1 MIIPYNTCFRTL
13 LTFIA
18 ALLFILSEAN
28 AGTWT
33 RGAMVSDYHEDM
45 SNWPV
50 VASSYV
56 SDVRPLPDGSGFALC
71 VADSPYRINIYS
83 AATRS
88 YSTLRETPNQWFLRL
103 SPDLSVGAGMGRR
116 NNEIE
121 IWSIEQGVKITT
133 FSIGDSTNFVVQL
146 QFSADSKNIIALY
159 GNFNSSS
166 TQYYTAVHEIATGT
180 LLQTVP
186 LLPSHTLT
194 SLVKALFLSGD
205 GSMVGGYSYNQ
216 ATDEYF
222 AEAWHTATGEQVVYP
237 ISQPAHSSL
246 SPVEKL
252 YRPTLSF
259 QFYGYITQSGQPV
272 LLNLASGISR
282 TIPFS
287 GRATYIAFQDN
298 GRLLAVAGTETSPQL
313 VLFDTETLT
322 RKTSFPISDYPIT
335 GVSVLP
341 DGSMAAIAHVSIQ
354 TCEGPNGIDNYE
366 YNTLAL
372 YESTTGT
379 IVKTLPQDG
388 HMNTIQAVAWSPD
401 GLTVASTGEDKYTL
415 WYEAAT
421 GKSLGRWYG
430 TGVLAFTQ
438 DGRSLLRA
446 SAGLLDNINLAT
458 AQVTRIASLPLTN
471 IERFIRSSDGSQF
484 ALSGADT
491 ILLMRYP
498 DMQQRIIAIPGGM
511 KLLSTA
517 LTNNAITG
525 ILVPAIT
532 TDSFSIC
539 TWNSSGALV
548 SQNTYVNP
556 DGIISQAELSPDNRY
571 VVLSSGKQGRI
582 TRTNGE
588 TIRTFTV
595 RTGWKWESEFSTDG
609 EQLLVS
615 YASFLSTEYITLQCV
630 QRYWTGEHRV
640 DDTLTT
646 IVKPSFSTMMGLL
659 TVSPKADAFLFTPV
673 KSCGI
678 GTLYCRD
685 IPEPSLWLSSRSLNF
700 GDVYAGISSVQTL
713 TLTND
718 SEAPVV
724 IEELTIPA
732 PHQPKLFTLQY
743 NTSLPDTLYRGDSRS
758 VNITCTPSANVQID
772 MRGQIGTLQIKY
784 DETAPHTV
792 TIPFTG
798 SITSPLMSKSADTL
812 DFGDVKVGTTEKRT
826 VVIKSLNP
834 APLYISSIDT
844 YFPLADK
851 DFSATVDQHTPITL
865 ARGEELTVTVYCHP
879 SRTIETSSYLSISSN
894 EINTTRNIYV
904 VARGIWTVGVDDY
917 PAPHNEELHIL
928 PNPISS
934 TALIHYTMSRPGLA
948 RIELFSVDGTLLYTL
963 ANEQREVG
971 SFSVEFTSEILSSGV
986 YYCRMTTAAGTIT
999 KPVLIVH

>member
-45 SNWPV
+45 SNWPTA
-50 VASSYV
+50 ASSYV
-56 SDVRPLPDGSGFALC
+56 SDVQPLPDGSGFALC
-71 VADSPYRINIYS
+71 VADPPYRINIYS

-88 YSTLRETPNQWFLRL
+88 YSTLRETPSQWFLRL

-116 NNEIE
+116 HNEIE
-121 IWSIEQGVKITT
+121 IWSIEQGVKTTT
-133 FSIGDSTNFVVQL
+133 FLIGDSINVIVQL
-146 QFSADSKNIIALY
+146 QFSADSRNITTLSRRD
-159 GNFNSSS
+159 GK
-166 TQYYTAVHEIATGT
+166 YYMAVHDVATGT
-180 LLQTVP
+180 QLQTFP
-186 LLPSHTLT
+186 ISPSH
-194 SLVKALFLSGD
+194 SLINSFNALFLSDD
-205 GSMVGGYSYNQ
+205 GSIASGCTYD
-216 ATDEYF
+216 TDKYF
-222 AEAWHTATGEQVVYP
+222 VEVWHTATGEHAVYP
-237 ISQPAHSSL
+237 ISQPDRSS
-246 SPVEKL
+246 VDRR
-252 YRPTLSF
+252 YRTTVSTK
-259 QFYGYITQSGQPV
+259 FYGYITQDGKPV

-298 GRLLAVAGTETSPQL
+298 GRLLAVAGMGTSPQL

-322 RKTSFPISDYPIT
+322 RKTSFPISSYFINNL
-335 GVSVLP
+335 SVLP
-341 DGSMAAIAHVSIQ
+341 DGSAAAITHTVQQ
-354 TCEGPNGIDNYE
+354 TCDGESGSQPYE
-366 YNTLAL
+366 YSTLAL
-372 YESTTGT
+372 YESTAGT
-379 IVKTLPQDG
+379 IVRTLPQDG

-421 GKSLGRWYG
+421 GKVLGRWYG

-446 SAGLLDNINLAT
+446 SAGVLDNINLST
-458 AQVTRIASLPLTN
+458 AQVTPIASLPLTN
-471 IERFIRSSDGSQF
+471 IQRFIRSSDGSQF

-491 ILLMRYP
+491 IVIVQYP
-498 DMQQRIIAIPGGM
+498 DMQQRIIAIPDGM

-539 TWNSSGALV
+539 TWNTTGALV

-556 DGIISQAELSPDNRY
+556 DGNISEAKISPDSRY
-571 VVLSSGKQGRI
+571 VALLSSNRGRI
-582 TRTNGE
+582 IRTDGE

-595 RTGWKWESEFSTDG
+595 RGGWNYTSEFSPDG
-609 EQLLVS
+609 EQLLVGH
-615 YASFLSTEYITLQCV
+615 ASWLWEEYIPVYDV
-630 QRYWTGEHRV
+630 QRYWTSEGRIDNAV
-640 DDTLTT
+640 AT
-646 IVKPSFSTMMGLL
+646 IVRPSFSTGMGLL
-659 TVSPKADAFLFTPV
+659 TVSPKANAFLLTPV
-673 KSCGI
+673 KLCGI
-678 GTLYCRD
+678 GTLYCQD
-685 IPEPSLWLSSRSLNF
+685 IPAPSALRLSNRSLDF
-700 GDVYAGISSVQTL
+700 GDVYAGISSVQNL
-713 TLTND
+713 TLSNEG
-718 SEAPVV
+718 EAPLI
-724 IEELTIPA
+724 IEALTIA
-732 PHQPKLFTLQY
+732 STQQQKLFTLQY

-758 VNITCTPSANVQID
+758 AYITCTPSASSPIYMQD
-772 MRGQIGTLQIKY
+772 QIGTLQIKY
-784 DETAPHTV
+784 NETTSHTV

-798 SITSPLMSKSADTL
+798 SITGPLMSKSADTL

-844 YFPLADK
+844 YFPFAHK
-851 DFSATVDQHTPITL
+851 DFSATVDQQTPITL

-879 SRTIETSSYLSISSN
+879 SRTIETSSYISIYSN
-894 EINTTRNIYV
+894 DINVMDRTRNVYV

-928 PNPISS
+928 PNPVSS
-934 TALIHYTMSRPGLA
+934 MAVIHYTLSRPGAA

-963 ANEQREVG
+963 ANEQQEAG
-971 SFSVEFTSEILSSGV
+971 NFSVEFTSEILSSGV
-986 YYCRMTTAAGTIT
+986 YYCRMTTASGTST
-999 KPVLIVH
+999 KPVLILH